1 MSFPLNIVVGEEV
14 ERIVLRGRTILLVN
28 VLTLG
33 W

>member
-1 MSFPLNIVVGEEV
+1 MSFPLNIVVGEKV